1 MQSKETKV
9 LKLSKNV
16 KKLLNKGD
24 YVEFQKGICY
34 KICKRCFSGSREE
47 HMNVIFS
54 I

>member
-24 YVEFQKGICY
+24 YAIEKVFQCNA
-34 KICKRCFSGSREE
+34 SR
-47 HMNVIFS
+47 
-54 I
+54 